1 MPAFYVVV
9 SEDYRELREFH
20 GLGIWGNRDGE
31 IEREEERRRRER
43 SSLGDI
49 SWIIGDDNLVLIKF
63 ASSAS
68 RRRRFFFRCG

>member
-49 SWIIGDDNLVLIKF
+49 SWIIRDDNLVLIKF
-63 ASSAS
+63 AS

>member
-43 SSLGDI
+43 YRLWAI
-49 SWIIGDDNLVLIKF
+49 LV
-63 ASSAS
+63 
-68 RRRRFFFRCG
+68 G